1 MALAF
6 IWLVIRTVDTY
17 HKKYQISRE
26 IEKLK
31 AEVGNLEQS
40 NQEISALIE
49 YFGSQSFLEKE
60 TKEKLNMKKEG
71 EEVVIIEPPKEPVTG
86 ILSDASSAILQ
97 SENQEFAQED
107 NMAKS
112 GVSSEPNFIK
122 WWKFLFK

>member
-6 IWLVIRTVDTY
+6 IWLAIRTVDIY
-17 HKKYQISRE
+17 YKKYQISRE

-49 YFGSQSFLEKE
+49 YFSSQSFLEKE
-60 TKEKLNMKKEG
+60 TKEKLNLKKEG
-71 EEVVIIEPPKEPVTG
+71 EEVVIIEPPKEPVAG
-86 ILSDASSAILQ
+86 MFSDASSAILQ

-107 NMAKS
+107 NMTES
-112 GVSSEPNFIK
+112 EVSSEPNFVK